1 MTASQ
6 NPNEEHLKDITD
18 DLIFEDILHNG
29 MDANDWDSCPKNE
42 DANFQPSTSSVTNKG
57 RVLFCRKC
65 EGHGKQVPLKGH
77 APICPYNFCKCKSCD
92 KLHAK
97 RMVSFTRRNKD
108 RIEAARALTVQRR
121 AQQMSTAVVANAP
134 NLLAGGNH
142 PPAALPFTVST
153 QPTDNFVVC
162 TSSGAAFAQPL
173 PSPIQI
179 PLGISNC
186 FSAQIPEGFELKSPL
201 NSAMSTYDQWLLKCA
216 QQRDLWPSPRMSISP
231 KSASSS
237 SPQPTSSGIIQHT
250 NLGNQIIGSRKR
262 SSDNIDDK
270 EFCPEKRKGITPI
283 GNSPNQSTASSM
295 AQSKLPS
302 SEYTPFFSLIP
313 KAESLSE
320 KLAQVKKDEGE
331 GWITLPTIP
340 PITIRLRKVSPSDP
354 NPRVE
359 VKGVDPNREKKVH
372 ESRYGEKATVSS
384 PPAPNAAITEG
395 MNWLKSLNDN
405 GIVNPSPISLNR
417 PANSTQPINPL
428 LAATLFNL
436 SPVACQ
442 AVGLPS
448 PSVTST
454 PSPSLTPALV
464 SKLSDEHVL
473 ANLLPQQVTTS
484 QLLRHLEQ
492 LHLQQQQQ
500 NLQTSTHQVTKIMES
515 SAEISQVPSTPEKN
529 QAEYPLGGLTAYNFT
544 EQMANF
550 LSNSNALLQ
559 NSAWQHIF

>member
-1 MTASQ
+1 MDPS
-6 NPNEEHLKDITD
+6 DIS
-18 DLIFEDILHNG
+18 
-29 MDANDWDSCPKNE
+29 AKDWDSCSKNE
-42 DANFQPSTSSVTNKG
+42 DASLQPSTSSGTNKG

-121 AQQMSTAVVANAP
+121 AQQIASAAVTNTP
-134 NLLAGGNH
+134 NLLSGGNH
-142 PPAALPFTVST
+142 SPAALPFAVST
-153 QPTDNFVVC
+153 QTTDNFVVC

-186 FSAQIPEGFELKSPL
+186 FSAQIPEGFEIKSPF

-216 QQRDLWPSPRMSISP
+216 QQRDIWPSPRMSISP
-231 KSASSS
+231 KSVSSS
-237 SPQPTSSGIIQHT
+237 SPQPTSSGIIQRT

-262 SSDNIDDK
+262 SPDNIDDK
-270 EFCPEKRKGITPI
+270 ESCPEKRKGIVPV
-283 GNSPNQSTASSM
+283 GNSTSPIQPTSSSM

-302 SEYTPFFSLIP
+302 TVYTPFFSLSP
-313 KAESLSE
+313 RAESLSE
-320 KLAQVKKDEGE
+320 KLAKVKKDEDE

-340 PITIRLRKVSPSDP
+340 PITIRLRKLSPSDP

-359 VKGVDPNREKKVH
+359 VKGVDPNREKRVQ
-372 ESRYGEKATVSS
+372 ESRNGEKTTVSS
-384 PPAPNAAITEG
+384 SPAPNAAMTEG
-395 MNWLKSLNDN
+395 LNWLKNLNDN
-405 GIVNPSPISLNR
+405 GIINSCPISLNR
-417 PANSTQPINPL
+417 PVNSTQPNSLFLP
-428 LAATLFNL
+428 ATLFNL
-436 SPVACQ
+436 SPIASQ
-442 AVGLPS
+442 PIGQ

-454 PSPSLTPALV
+454 PSPSLTPGFV

-500 NLQTSTHQVTKIMES
+500 NVQTSTPQVTKIMES
-515 SAEISQVPSTPEKN
+515 SPEISQVPSTPEKK
-529 QAEYPLGGLTAYNFT
+529 QPEDPLGGLTAYNFT